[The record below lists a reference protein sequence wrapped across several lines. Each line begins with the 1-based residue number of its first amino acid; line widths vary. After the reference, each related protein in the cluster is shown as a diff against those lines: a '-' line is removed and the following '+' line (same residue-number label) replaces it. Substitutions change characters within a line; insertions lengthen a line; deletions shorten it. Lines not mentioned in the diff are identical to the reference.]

1 MVNYLGFDLGLP
13 KVYEQ
18 FGMLARVEEP
28 VRRRFHSDV
37 IELENPSEAWGL
49 ENKNWKPWKT
59 GLGNDVLMP
68 EDFNPITDERGYIYI
83 KDSKT
88 FYHIC
93 LGFYLEVKSKTNI
106 AVELIS
112 I

>member
-37 IELENPSEAWGL
+37 IELETL
-49 ENKNWKPWKT
+49 EDWTWQ
-59 GLGNDVLMP
+59 
-68 EDFNPITDERGYIYI
+68 
-83 KDSKT
+83 
-88 FYHIC
+88 
-93 LGFYLEVKSKTNI
+93 
-106 AVELIS
+106 
-112 I
+112 